1 MNTSPSYSPRRWR
14 PETQGSVALSLNE
27 SRDAGR
33 KLEFC
38 GLMVRNKREE
48 EVSDCDVT

>member
-1 MNTSPSYSPRRWR
+1 MNTSPSYISRRWR
-14 PETQGSVALSLNE
+14 PESPGSLALSLNE
-27 SRDAGR
+27 YRDAGR

-38 GLMVRNKREE
+38 SLIIGNKREE